1 MKSAYEL
8 AMERMGGDDVPLTED
23 QKRKISEIETKYKA
37 KIAERKIFLEK
48 NLQDALAQGNQEE
61 AEEARKLLAQE
72 TLKLE
77 EKAELEKEK
86 IREST

>member
-1 MKSAYEL
+1 MLKEKS
-8 AMERMGGDDVPLTED
+8 
-23 QKRKISEIETKYKA
+23 
-37 KIAERKIFLEK
+37 FLEK

-61 AEEARKLLAQE
+61 AEEARKILAQE

-86 IREST
+86 NPRIDLTSLHSFENFA

>member
-1 MKSAYEL
+1 MS
-8 AMERMGGDDVPLTED
+8 PLPKTRNEKFSD
-23 QKRKISEIETKYKA
+23 IETKYKA

-61 AEEARKLLAQE
+61 AEEARKILAQE

-77 EKAELEKEK
+77 EKSRIRKGK